1 MTHAHPREMA
11 LPPALSSIADRISGH
26 APLLL
31 LIGVAYFALAKM
43 GLALASL
50 HPSASPVW
58 PPSGLAL
65 AAVLLWGMRV
75 WPAVAAGAFLA
86 NATTFGSFTSS
97 LAIAAGNTSEALVTA
112 WLIARFS
119 AGAGTFEMPSRV
131 ARFAAFAIAPG
142 APISATV
149 GVWSLVLTG
158 HANAES
164 FAQLWI
170 TWWLGDIGGLLLVAP
185 VIVLWVRS
193 RPLPPEPSELRD
205 LSLLLA
211 ATMAVGLVAFSPLIE
226 TNTTFRGPLA
236 FLTIAPLLW
245 AALRHRQRDTAT
257 AALVLSAL
265 AIAGTLTNGGP
276 FARPSLNESFLL
288 ILSFVIS
295 TAVPSLVLSADVA
308 VRRRA
313 EQTQQL
319 LIGELNHRVKNTL
332 ATVQSIANR
341 TVRTAA
347 NPAAFAETF
356 SGRIQALSRAHA
368 LMTRSSWDG
377 ATLHDL
383 LRDQVLLGNPDSRVT
398 FRGPDV
404 LLEPQTALHFAMVLH
419 ELGTN
424 ARKHGALEKP
434 DGSVSV
440 TWAVSPD
447 KRFLD
452 LRWTELG
459 GTPCPSTARRGFGR
473 MFLEQSLPP
482 PGYARMRDGATG
494 IAWEIGLPLPK
505 HATDGSVRLLASS
518 TLEENGS
525 TPPAEVSAP
534 PPAQGAAAAKR
545 ILIVEDE
552 PLVAM
557 DVQAM
562 LQDAGMEIVGPA
574 ATSEAALGLV
584 GSDQIDAALL
594 DANLGGR
601 RVDEVALALSQS
613 GIPFAFAT
621 GYGRE
626 SLPQAFAGAPVITKP
641 FAESELLRV
650 VRGLLSSRKI

>member
-1 MTHAHPREMA
+1 M
-11 LPPALSSIADRISGH
+11 
-26 APLLL
+26 
-31 LIGVAYFALAKM
+31 
-43 GLALASL
+43 
-50 HPSASPVW
+50 
-58 PPSGLAL
+58 
-65 AAVLLWGMRV
+65 
-75 WPAVAAGAFLA
+75 
-86 NATTFGSFTSS
+86 
-97 LAIAAGNTSEALVTA
+97 
-112 WLIARFS
+112 
-119 AGAGTFEMPSRV
+119 
-131 ARFAAFAIAPG
+131 
-142 APISATV
+142 
-149 GVWSLVLTG
+149 
-158 HANAES
+158 
-164 FAQLWI
+164 
-170 TWWLGDIGGLLLVAP
+170 
-185 VIVLWVRS
+185 
-193 RPLPPEPSELRD
+193 
-205 LSLLLA
+205 
-211 ATMAVGLVAFSPLIE
+211 
-226 TNTTFRGPLA
+226 
-236 FLTIAPLLW
+236 
-245 AALRHRQRDTAT
+245 
-257 AALVLSAL
+257 
-265 AIAGTLTNGGP
+265 
-276 FARPSLNESFLL
+276 
-288 ILSFVIS
+288 IS

-383 LRDQVLLGNPDSRVT
+383 LRDQVLLGNPDSRIT

-434 DGSVSV
+434 DGTVSV

-447 KRFLD
+447 RRFLD

-459 GTPCPSTARRGFGR
+459 GTPCTSTARRGFGR

-601 RVDEVALALSQS
+601 KATSRITTPVRTCRAS
-613 GIPFAFAT
+613 FAA
-621 GYGRE
+621 
-626 SLPQAFAGAPVITKP
+626 
-641 FAESELLRV
+641 
-650 VRGLLSSRKI
+650 